1 MLARVSHRLQSST
14 AAATLAF
21 ALMTLGRTDPANAVV
36 QDEIQVYTDDINKPG
51 EYGLEIHTNYTPS
64 GLGPSYRGEVPSNH
78 GIRLTPEF
86 TYGFSRDWEGG
97 LYLPLLQLD
106 GQGDFHVA
114 GAKLRLK
121 YLPFQL
127 GESGEGWY
135 GGANAELSRV
145 GRRFSESR
153 WQSELRPIIG
163 YQAAGWHFAFNPIMG
178 WDLSDGRQDIEPT
191 FVPSV
196 KLVKEV
202 WKGIS
207 LGAEYY
213 SDMGKIGHVL
223 PWNQQD
229 NRLYAVMDYDM
240 APLVFNFGVGRGIT
254 DASDKWTVKAIIEVP
269 LQPKAK

>member
-1 MLARVSHRLQSST
+1 MRAKTPVGL
-14 AAATLAF
+14 AAAAAMLLAGSGS
-21 ALMTLGRTDPANAVV
+21 ALAVV
-36 QDEIQVYTDDINKPG
+36 QDEIQVYNDEINKTG
-51 EYGLEIHTNYTPS
+51 DRGLEIHTNYTPS

-78 GIRLTPEF
+78 ALRVTPEF
-86 TYGFSRDWEGG
+86 SYGLSRDWEAG

-106 GQGDFHVA
+106 GQGDFHVV
-114 GAKLRLK
+114 GAKVRLK
-121 YLPFQL
+121 WLPFQL
-127 GESGEGWY
+127 GEAGVGWY

-163 YQAAGWHFAFNPIMG
+163 YKAADWHFSFNPILD
-178 WDLSDGRQDIEPT
+178 WDLSDGLQSIEPT

-213 SDMGKIGHVL
+213 SDMGKIGHL
-223 PWNQQD
+223 EPWNKQD
-229 NRLYAVMDYDM
+229 NRIYAVMDYDM
-240 APLVFNFGVGRGIT
+240 NPLVFNFGIGRGLT
-254 DASDKWTVKAIIEVP
+254 DASDKWTVKVIFEVP
-269 LQPKAK
+269 LQPKANGK